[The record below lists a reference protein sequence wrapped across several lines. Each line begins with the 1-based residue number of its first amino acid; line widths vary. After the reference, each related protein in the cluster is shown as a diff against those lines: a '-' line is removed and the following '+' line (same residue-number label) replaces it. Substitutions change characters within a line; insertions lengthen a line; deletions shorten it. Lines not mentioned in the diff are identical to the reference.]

1 MKTRLIAGTIN
12 FWPSDDEWQ
21 NTHLDISDRGIY
33 DANDGRARF
42 VSPEIVANLADGLP
56 MIVDASFDEVR
67 LHHVLEHLSLEAN
80 KAALTA
86 VYRVLKPGGWADIEV
101 PDMEAICHAWVEG
114 VYSPDQLQQWI
125 YGEQLKNHEP
135 GDSHRYGF
143 WEDRLLE
150 ILGGIGFVV
159 TERLD
164 PGGLALRVIA
174 RKP

>member
-12 FWPSDDEWQ
+12 FWPNDDEWT
-21 NTHLDISDRGIY
+21 NIHLDISDRGIY
-33 DANDGRARF
+33 DANDGRAQF
-42 VSPEIVANLADGLP
+42 VPPDIVADLADGLP
-56 MIVDASFDEVR
+56 MIVDDTFNEVR

-80 KAALTA
+80 KAALAA
-86 VYRVLKPGGWADIEV
+86 VFRVLKPGGCADIEV
-101 PDMEAICHAWVEG
+101 PDMDAICHSWVQG
-114 VYSPDQLQQWI
+114 IYTPDQLQQWI

-143 WEDRLLE
+143 WEERLRDL
-150 ILGGIGFVV
+150 LVDVGFAVD
-159 TERLD
+159 ERLD